1 MINNYL
7 RDYLVTEGIDKAGVF
22 NCPSYDGAIVGYT
35 DEGAVIYDYEL
46 MVEEYLSENHNTTR
60 EEAIDFINYN
70 TIRTIPYM
78 TDCMVPPIIM
88 YPVQKIIKV
97 QTDMFMEGKK

>member
-1 MINNYL
+1 MIDNYL
-7 RDYLVTEGIDKAGVF
+7 RDYLVAEGHEHAGVF

-35 DEGAVIYDYEL
+35 EEGAVVYDFEL

-60 EEAIDFINYN
+60 DEAIDFINYN

-78 TDCMVPPIIM
+78 TDCMVPPIVM
-88 YPVQKIIKV
+88 YPVKKIIQV
-97 QTDMFMEGKK
+97 RTEDFMEEKK